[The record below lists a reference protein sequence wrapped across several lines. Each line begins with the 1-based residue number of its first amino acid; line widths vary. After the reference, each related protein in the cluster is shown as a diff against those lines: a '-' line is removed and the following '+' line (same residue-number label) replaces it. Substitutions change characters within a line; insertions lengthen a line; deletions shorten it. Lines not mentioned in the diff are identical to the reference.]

1 MSPAPGSSSG
11 QLVRCEPDGW
21 AAFAAFL
28 RRIVAT
34 DVHSLT
40 VHLAGT
46 FTPTQEMYEDSL
58 RAADLAATLFAR
70 ARASGRMRAD
80 VVLDDVSFL
89 LEGAAAIRLR
99 EPVRTVELRQ
109 RYAELFIQAL
119 AIRDAEPLPGP
130 PPESA
135 ELNWRWASGRES

>member
-1 MSPAPGSSSG
+1 
-11 QLVRCEPDGW
+11 
-21 AAFAAFL
+21 
-28 RRIVAT
+28 VAT

-99 EPVRTVELRQ
+99 EPVRTAELRQ

-135 ELNWRWASGRES
+135 ELNWRWASGRG

>member
-119 AIRDAEPLPGP
+119 AIRGAEPLPGP